1 MVVGTKEGF
10 SSETVRL
17 SGELL
22 IQGPKLA
29 EIAAVVVIESG
40 APGSVPGNEPAAAFN
55 AALNVNVSEAPLLS
69 FSEGGDTVTPEGS
82 PVTVMAAPS
91 PMSIGEDTWTVIVCE
106 DPGVS
111 VSELLEDVRVT

>member
-10 SSETVRL
+10 SRKTVRFN
-17 SGELL
+17 GELL
-22 IQGPKLA
+22 VQGPKLA
-29 EIAAVVVIESG
+29 EIAAVVVTKSG
-40 APGSVPGNEPAAAFN
+40 FAASVPGNEPAAAFK
-55 AALNVNVSEAPLLS
+55 AALNVNVSDAPRFS
-69 FSEGGDTVTPEGS
+69 FIEDGDTVTPEGS

-91 PMSIGEDTWTVIVCE
+91 PISMGEDTWTVMVCE